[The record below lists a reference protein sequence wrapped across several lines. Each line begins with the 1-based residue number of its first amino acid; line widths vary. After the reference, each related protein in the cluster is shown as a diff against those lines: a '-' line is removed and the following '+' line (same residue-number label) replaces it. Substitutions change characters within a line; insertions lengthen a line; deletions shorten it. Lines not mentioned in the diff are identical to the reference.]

1 LERIRGLSLAGLT
14 AAATF
19 CATFALLHF
28 AQGSES
34 GAELI
39 RFGKA
44 YAAVRAN
51 YVDPPG
57 DRDLVEGAISGML
70 SNLDPHSSY
79 FDPRT
84 FAAMQ
89 VKTEGQYGGVGLV
102 IGLDESLI
110 KVISPIEGTPAQ
122 KAGIRASDSILAID
136 GKVTTGMKLDDVQDK
151 LRGPAGTKVVLSI
164 MREGVHDSFDVPLV
178 RQVIAVEGV
187 THKRQGDIGYIKLP
201 AFNERTDS
209 GLRSAVADLKKQIG
223 PGIKGYVIDLRDNG
237 GGLLDQAIAVS
248 DDFLD
253 GGEIVSV
260 RGRNKEDTQRFD
272 AQPGDIADGK
282 PIIVL
287 MNGGSAS
294 ASEIVAG
301 ALQDH
306 HRARIAG
313 TVSFGKG
320 SVQTVIPLD
329 DGKAGAL
336 HLTTARYY
344 TPSGRSIQTTGI
356 IPDISIADS
365 SAERDGFQSLIG
377 REANLPRH
385 LDAEGPAI
393 KSDVASVIRPDPKKT
408 YDDFQLSYAVRL
420 LGGLPA
426 HAAYRASR
434 RSTSPNGN

>member
-1 LERIRGLSLAGLT
+1 MKGLSLAALS
-14 AAATF
+14 AVAVF
-19 CATFALLHF
+19 CAAFALLHF

-34 GAELI
+34 GIELI

-44 YAAVRAN
+44 YAVVRAS
-51 YVDPPG
+51 YVDAPG
-57 DRDLVEGAISGML
+57 DQELVEGAIGGML

-110 KVISPIEGTPAQ
+110 KVIAPIEGTPAG
-122 KAGIRASDSILAID
+122 KAGIRAGDSILSID
-136 GKVTTGMKLDDVQDK
+136 GKVTTGLKLDDVQDK
-151 LRGPAGTKVVLSI
+151 LRGLAGTKVTLSI
-164 MREGVHDSFDVPLV
+164 MREGVHDPFDVSLV
-178 RQVIAVEGV
+178 RQIIAVESV
-187 THKRQGDIGYIKLP
+187 THKKQGNVGYIKVP
-201 AFNERTDS
+201 AFNERTDA
-209 GLRSAVADLKKQIG
+209 GVRAAVADLKKEIG
-223 PGIKGYVIDLRDNG
+223 PGIKGYILDLRDDG

-272 AQPGDIADGK
+272 AQRGDIAEGK

-356 IPDISIADS
+356 IPEISIADNS
-365 SAERDGFQSLIG
+365 TDANQFQALIG
-377 REANLPRH
+377 REATLPRH
-385 LDAEGPAI
+385 LDAEGPAV
-393 KSDVASVIRPDPKKT
+393 KSDIASTIRPDPKKT
-408 YDDFQLSYAVRL
+408 YDDFQLSYAQQL
-420 LGGLPA
+420 LNGSAIRPS
-426 HAAYRASR
+426 YRASR
-434 RSTSPNGN
+434 RSPLPSGN

>member
-1 LERIRGLSLAGLT
+1 LGRIRGPSLAAIA

-19 CATFALLHF
+19 CATLALLHF

-34 GAELI
+34 GPELI

-44 YAAVRAN
+44 YATVRAN
-51 YVDPPG
+51 YVDPPQ

-70 SNLDPHSSY
+70 SSLDPHSSY

-102 IGLDESLI
+102 IGVDESLI
-110 KVISPIEGTPAQ
+110 KVISPIESTPAA
-122 KAGIRASDSILAID
+122 KAGIRAGDSILAID
-136 GKVTTGMKLDDVQDK
+136 GKVTTGLKLDDVQDK
-151 LRGPAGTKVVLSI
+151 LRGPAGTKVTLSI
-164 MREGVHDSFDVPLV
+164 MREGMHDPLDFPIV
-178 RQVIAVEGV
+178 RQVIAVEGI
-187 THKRQGDIGYIKLP
+187 TYKRQGNVGYIKMP
-201 AFNERTDS
+201 AFNEHTDS
-209 GLRSAVADLKKQIG
+209 GLRSAVAELKKQIG
-223 PGIKGYVIDLRDNG
+223 PGLKGYILDLRDDG
-237 GGLLDQAIAVS
+237 GGLLDQAIAVA

-272 AQPGDIADGK
+272 AQRGDIADGK

-356 IPDISIADS
+356 VPDISIADS
-365 SAERDGFQSLIG
+365 AVNRDQFQALIG

-385 LDAEGPAI
+385 LDAEGPPI

-408 YDDFQLSYAVRL
+408 YDDFQLSYAAQL
-420 LGGLPA
+420 LGGTAA
-426 HAAYRASR
+426 HSSDRASR
-434 RSTSPNGN
+434 RSAPANRD